1 MKSELKLAS
10 VVSGVFFALALVNPA
25 AAQYQTDFESFTLG
39 SIDGQQGWSVSN
51 PNFDQEIVDNNGNVV
66 WRLSNEITT
75 ESFGDHPFSPGSGLI
90 AGESTAEH
98 PSGNGPVTDTFVG
111 SFDFQSATGA
121 AQPGLA
127 VTVSP
132 DTGLGGRQSFIRIQD
147 NGTDGLNLVFFET
160 ANNDPNVNPNGGF
173 RSSTIAT
180 GLAYDQVYRLG
191 FEITFV
197 DGIVDNGDGS
207 FSGNDIVEI
216 YLDEQ
221 LIHTGTTFESFYW
234 TSTLNLTP
242 PTIVAVDSLL
252 FRISGTAEPAN
263 AGNGIFIDNV
273 FMSNETDR
281 LILPEARTVPTLGN
295 RGLVLM
301 AMLLA
306 LVAFFAVRKRAH
318 G

>member
-1 MKSELKLAS
+1 MKSELKRAGA
-10 VVSGVFFALALVNPA
+10 VSSVFFALALANPA
-25 AAQYQTDFESFTLG
+25 TAQYQTDFENFTLG

-51 PNFDQEIVDNNGNVV
+51 PDFDQEIVDDNGNVV
-66 WRLSNEITT
+66 WRLSNESTT
-75 ESFGDHPFSPGSGLI
+75 ESFGDHPFTPASGLI

-98 PSGNGPVTDTFVG
+98 PSGNGPVTNRFIAA
-111 SFDFQSATGA
+111 FDFQSATGA

-127 VTVSP
+127 VSVSP
-132 DTGLGGRQSFIRIQD
+132 DTGIGGRQSFVSIRD
-147 NGTDGLNLVFFET
+147 NGTDGLNLVFFDT
-160 ANNDPNVNPNGGF
+160 VNNDPNVNPNGGF
-173 RSSTIAT
+173 RSTTIAT

-221 LIHTGTTFESFYW
+221 LIHTGTTWESFYW

-242 PTIVAVDSLL
+242 PTIVAIDSLL
-252 FRISGTAEPAN
+252 FRLAGTAAPAN
-263 AGNGIFIDNV
+263 AGNGFFIDHV
-273 FMSNETDR
+273 FISNETDR
-281 LILPEARTVPTLGN
+281 LILPEARTVPTLGTL
-295 RGLVLM
+295 GLGLM
-301 AMLLA
+301 ALLLA
-306 LVAFFAVRKRAH
+306 LAALFAVRKRIH

>member
-1 MKSELKLAS
+1 MKSNWKH
-10 VVSGVFFALALVNPA
+10 VSAVFGVFFALALANPA
-25 AAQYQTDFESFTLG
+25 AAQYQTDFENFTLG
-39 SIDGQQGWSVSN
+39 SIAGQDGWSAIST
-51 PNFDQEIVDNNGNVV
+51 NFDQELVDNNGNIV
-66 WRLSNEITT
+66 WRLSNEVTT
-75 ESFGDHPFSPGSGLI
+75 EGFDGHPFSPGSGLI

-98 PSGNGPVTDTFVG
+98 PSGDSPVTDRFVG
-111 SFDFQSATGA
+111 AFDFQSATGA

-127 VTVSP
+127 ISVSP
-132 DTGLGGRQSFIRIQD
+132 DTGIGGRQSFVSIRD
-147 NGTDGLNLVFFET
+147 NGTDGLDLVFFDT

-173 RSSTIAT
+173 RSTTIAT

-221 LIHTGTTFESFYW
+221 LIHTGTTWESFYW

-242 PTIVAVDSLL
+242 PTIVAIDSLL
-252 FRISGTAEPAN
+252 FRLAGTAAPAN
-263 AGNGIFIDNV
+263 AGNGYFIDNV
-273 FMSNETDR
+273 FISNETDR
-281 LILPEARTVPTLGN
+281 LILPEARMVPTLGN
-295 RGLVLM
+295 IGLGLM
-301 AMLLA
+301 ALLLA
-306 LVAFFAVRKRAH
+306 LVAFFAVRKRVH